1 LTKPE
6 YGSDFFQDFEMRTAD
21 WDCETQYDI
30 NLALLGRSKI
40 HLQHEH
46 CLVLWRYGR
55 GIPGPVV
62 ERETV
67 DKHPIYQ
74 RIGMLYM
81 NVDLQRRNHRAIVD
95 WSKADE
101 VTVAIE

>member
-1 LTKPE
+1 
-6 YGSDFFQDFEMRTAD
+6 
-21 WDCETQYDI
+21 
-30 NLALLGRSKI
+30 
-40 HLQHEH
+40 
-46 CLVLWRYGR
+46 
-55 GIPGPVV
+55 V

-74 RIGMLYM
+74 RIGMLFM
-81 NVDLQRRNHRAIVD
+81 NVDPQRRKHGAIVD